1 MVTLPSGQQVEA
13 EALAGVDLALVHR
26 RIKDIVRTLENFK
39 QMRGEGRSRADYVEQ
54 ASRGRGRGRGL
65 PRARGRWHAADVWQD
80 KEARLPAWLAC
91 ALPPT
96 RNDTHTR
103 TNNNNNHTFFLP
115 SPLPPLLQLKRDLCT
130 YYSYNQFM
138 VDTLLAM
145 FSVGEAL
152 ELIEANEV
160 RQKDRNKN
168 DDCAPVC
175 THLHTPAHTC
185 VCG

>member
-1 MVTLPSGQQVEA
+1 
-13 EALAGVDLALVHR
+13 
-26 RIKDIVRTLENFK
+26 
-39 QMRGEGRSRADYVEQ
+39 MR
-54 ASRGRGRGRGL
+54 
-65 PRARGRWHAADVWQD
+65 PAADTKRHPHPHQQQQ
-80 KEARLPAWLAC
+80 PYFF
-91 ALPPT
+91 PP
-96 RNDTHTR
+96 
-103 TNNNNNHTFFLP
+103 FP
-115 SPLPPLLQLKRDLCT
+115 SAPLLQLKRDLCT